1 MITYRQ
7 PTALDVPVLT
17 SLERTLFPDY
27 PWSQAQFKEEIA
39 GLGGT
44 RQFILAINDGSII
57 GYAGIMVVAAG
68 VPADLLTIAILPD
81 FRGQGLAQVMLTE
94 LESWA
99 KGKGATEVI
108 LEVDTKN
115 ESAIRLYQ
123 LSDYEEIS
131 MRANYYG
138 LGVDALVMRKELK

>member
-17 SLERTLFPDY
+17 SLERKMFPDY

-44 RQFILAINDGSII
+44 RQFILALSDGSII

-94 LESWA
+94 LENWA
-99 KGKGATEVI
+99 KAKGATEVI

-115 ESAIRLYQ
+115 ESAIRLYNFEG
-123 LSDYEEIS
+123 YEEIS
-131 MRANYYG
+131 TRANYYG
-138 LGVDALVMRKELK
+138 LGIDALIMRKELK

>member
-7 PTALDVPVLT
+7 PTVLDVPVLT
-17 SLERTLFPDY
+17 SLERSLFPDY

-44 RQFILAINDGSII
+44 RQFILALNEGSII

-81 FRGQGLAQVMLTE
+81 FRGQGLAQEMLAE

-99 KGKGATEVI
+99 KAKGATEII

-115 ESAIRLYQ
+115 ESAIRLYKF
-123 LSDYEEIS
+123 SRYEEIS
-131 MRANYYG
+131 TRANYYG
-138 LGVDALVMRKELK
+138 LGVDALIMRKELK

>member
-17 SLERTLFPDY
+17 SLERTLFPSY
-27 PWSQAQFKEEIA
+27 PWSQAQFKDEIA

-44 RQFILAINDGSII
+44 RQFILALNDGSII

-81 FRGQGLAQVMLTE
+81 FRGRGLAQEMLTE

-99 KGKGATEVI
+99 KAKGATEVI

-115 ESAIRLYQ
+115 ASAIRLYNFAR
-123 LSDYEEIS
+123 YEEIS
-131 MRANYYG
+131 TRANYYG
-138 LGVDALVMRKELK
+138 LGLDALIMRKELK

>member
-7 PTALDVPVLT
+7 PTVLDVPVLT
-17 SLERTLFPDY
+17 SLERSLFPDY

-44 RQFILAINDGSII
+44 RQFILALNDGSII

-81 FRGQGLAQVMLTE
+81 FRGQGLAQEMLAE

-99 KGKGATEVI
+99 KAKGATEII

-115 ESAIRLYQ
+115 ESAIRLYKF
-123 LSDYEEIS
+123 SRYEEIS
-131 MRANYYG
+131 TRANYYG
-138 LGVDALVMRKELK
+138 LGVDALIMRKELK

>member
-7 PTALDVPVLT
+7 PTALDLPVLT

-39 GLGGT
+39 GIGT
-44 RQFILAINDGSII
+44 SREFLLALNDGSVI

-68 VPADLLTIAILPD
+68 VPADLLTIAVLPD
-81 FRGQGLAQVMLTE
+81 FRGQGIAQSMLAA

-99 KGKGATEVI
+99 QEKGATEVI

-115 ESAIRLYQ
+115 EGAIRLYE
-123 LSDYEEIS
+123 LAGYEKIS
-131 MRANYYG
+131 TRANYYA
-138 LGVDALVMRKELK
+138 LGVDALVMRKEFK

>member
-7 PTALDVPVLT
+7 PTVLDVPVLT
-17 SLERTLFPDY
+17 SLERSLFPSY

-44 RQFILAINDGSII
+44 RQFILALNDGSII

-81 FRGQGLAQVMLTE
+81 FRGQGLAQEMLAE
-94 LESWA
+94 LENWA
-99 KGKGATEVI
+99 KAKGATEVI

-115 ESAIRLYQ
+115 ASAIRLYNFAR
-123 LSDYEEIS
+123 YEEIS
-131 MRANYYG
+131 TRANYYG
-138 LGVDALVMRKELK
+138 LGIDALIMRKELK

>member
-7 PTALDVPVLT
+7 PTVLDVPVLT
-17 SLERTLFPDY
+17 SLERSLFPDY

-44 RQFILAINDGSII
+44 RQFILALNDGSII

-81 FRGQGLAQVMLTE
+81 FRGQGLAQEMLAE

-99 KGKGATEVI
+99 EAKGATEII

-115 ESAIRLYQ
+115 ESAIRLYKF
-123 LSDYEEIS
+123 SRYEEIS
-131 MRANYYG
+131 TRANYYG
-138 LGVDALVMRKELK
+138 LGVDALIMRKELK

>member
-7 PTALDVPVLT
+7 PTALDLPVLT

-39 GLGGT
+39 GIGT
-44 RQFILAINDGSII
+44 SREFLLALNDGSVV

-68 VPADLLTIAILPD
+68 VPADLLTIAVLPD
-81 FRGQGLAQVMLTE
+81 FRGQGIAQSMLAD

-99 KGKGATEVI
+99 KAKSATEVI

-115 ESAIRLYQ
+115 ESAIRLYEYAG
-123 LSDYEEIS
+123 YEKIS
-131 MRANYYG
+131 TRANYYG
-138 LGVDALVMRKELK
+138 LGVDALVMRKEIK

>member
-1 MITYRQ
+1 MITFRQ
-7 PTALDVPVLT
+7 PTVLDVPVLT
-17 SLERTLFPDY
+17 SLERSLFPDY

-44 RQFILAINDGSII
+44 REFILALNDGSII

-81 FRGQGLAQVMLTE
+81 FRGQGLAQVMLAE
-94 LESWA
+94 LEIWA
-99 KGKGATEVI
+99 KAKGATEVI
-108 LEVDTKN
+108 LEVDTN
-115 ESAIRLYQ
+115 NDSAIRLYKF
-123 LSDYEEIS
+123 SRYEEIS
-131 MRANYYG
+131 TRANYYG

>member
-7 PTALDVPVLT
+7 PTALDLPVLT

-39 GLGGT
+39 GIGT
-44 RQFILAINDGSII
+44 SREFLLALNDGSVV

-68 VPADLLTIAILPD
+68 VPADLLTIAVLPD
-81 FRGQGLAQVMLTE
+81 FRGKGIAQSMLAD

-99 KGKGATEVI
+99 KAKSATEVI

-115 ESAIRLYQ
+115 ESAIRLYEFAG
-123 LSDYEEIS
+123 YEKIS
-131 MRANYYG
+131 TRANYYG
-138 LGVDALVMRKELK
+138 LGVDALVMRKEIK

>member
-1 MITYRQ
+1 MIVFRQ

-17 SLERTLFPDY
+17 SLERTLFPNY

-44 RQFILAINDGSII
+44 RQFILALNDGSII

-68 VPADLLTIAILPD
+68 IPADLLTIAILPD
-81 FRGQGLAQVMLTE
+81 FRGQGLAQSMLAE

-99 KGKGATEVI
+99 KAKGATEVI
-108 LEVDTKN
+108 LEVDVDN
-115 ESAIRLYQ
+115 AGAIRLYKFAR
-123 LSDYEEIS
+123 Y
-131 MRANYYG
+131 
-138 LGVDALVMRKELK
+138 

>member
-7 PTALDVPVLT
+7 PTALDLPVLT
-17 SLERTLFPDY
+17 SLERTLFPDD

-39 GLGGT
+39 GIGT
-44 RQFILAINDGSII
+44 SREFLLALNDGSVI

-68 VPADLLTIAILPD
+68 VPADLLTIAVLPD
-81 FRGQGLAQVMLTE
+81 FRGQGIAQSMLAA

-99 KGKGATEVI
+99 QEKGATEVI

-115 ESAIRLYQ
+115 EGAIRLYEFAG
-123 LSDYEEIS
+123 YEKIS
-131 MRANYYG
+131 TRANYYA
-138 LGVDALVMRKELK
+138 LGVDALVMRKEFK

>member
-7 PTALDVPVLT
+7 PTSLDLPVLT

-39 GLGGT
+39 GIGT
-44 RQFILAINDGSII
+44 SREFLLALNDGSVV

-68 VPADLLTIAILPD
+68 VPADLLTIAVLPD
-81 FRGQGLAQVMLTE
+81 FRGQGIAQSMLAA
-94 LESWA
+94 LESCA
-99 KGKGATEVI
+99 KEKGATEVI

-115 ESAIRLYQ
+115 ESAIRLYEFAG
-123 LSDYEEIS
+123 YEKIS
-131 MRANYYG
+131 TRANYYA
-138 LGVDALVMRKELK
+138 LGVDALVMRKEFK

>member
-7 PTALDVPVLT
+7 PTALDLPVLT

-39 GLGGT
+39 GIGASREFL
-44 RQFILAINDGSII
+44 LALNDGSVI

-68 VPADLLTIAILPD
+68 VPADLLTIAVLPD
-81 FRGQGLAQVMLTE
+81 FRGQGIAQLMLTE

-99 KGKGATEVI
+99 KAKGATEVI
-108 LEVDTKN
+108 LEVDTKHDG
-115 ESAIRLYQ
+115 AIRLYEFAG
-123 LSDYEEIS
+123 YEKIS
-131 MRANYYG
+131 TRANYYA
-138 LGVDALVMRKELK
+138 LGVDALVMRKEFK

>member
-1 MITYRQ
+1 MISYRQ

-17 SLERTLFPDY
+17 SLERSLFPDY

-44 RQFILAINDGSII
+44 RQFILALKDGSII

-81 FRGQGLAQVMLTE
+81 FRGQGIAQEMLAE
-94 LESWA
+94 LENWA
-99 KGKGATEVI
+99 RTKGATEVI
-108 LEVDTKN
+108 LEVDTNN
-115 ESAIRLYQ
+115 ENAIRLYKFVR
-123 LSDYEEIS
+123 YEEIS
-131 MRANYYG
+131 ARANYYA
-138 LGVDALVMRKELK
+138 LGVDALIMRKELK

>member
-1 MITYRQ
+1 VITFRQ

-17 SLERTLFPDY
+17 SLERTIFPNY

-39 GLGGT
+39 GLGGS
-44 RQFILAINDGSII
+44 RQFILALNDGSII

-68 VPADLLTIAILPD
+68 IPADLLTIAIMPD
-81 FRGQGLAQVMLTE
+81 FRGQGLAQSMLAE

-99 KGKGATEVI
+99 KAKGATEVI
-108 LEVDTKN
+108 LEVDVN
-115 ESAIRLYQ
+115 NASAIRLYKFAR
-123 LSDYEEIS
+123 YEEIS

-138 LGVDALVMRKELK
+138 LGLDALIMRKEL

>member
-17 SLERTLFPDY
+17 SLERSMFPSY

-44 RQFILAINDGSII
+44 RQFILALNDGSII

-81 FRGQGLAQVMLTE
+81 FRGQGLAQEMLAE

-99 KGKGATEVI
+99 EAKGATEII

-115 ESAIRLYQ
+115 ESAIRLYKF
-123 LSDYEEIS
+123 SRYEEIS
-131 MRANYYG
+131 TRANYYG
-138 LGVDALVMRKELK
+138 LGVDALIMRKELK

>member
-17 SLERTLFPDY
+17 SLERSLFPDY

-44 RQFILAINDGSII
+44 RQFILAQKDGLII

-81 FRGQGLAQVMLTE
+81 FRRQGLAQAMLAE

-99 KGKGATEVI
+99 KIKGATEVI

-115 ESAIRLYQ
+115 ESAISLYK
-123 LSDYEEIS
+123 LVGYEEIS
-131 MRANYYG
+131 TRANYYA
-138 LGVDALVMRKELK
+138 LGVDALIMRKDLK

>member
-7 PTALDVPVLT
+7 PTVLDVPVLT
-17 SLERTLFPDY
+17 SLERTMFPSY

-44 RQFILAINDGSII
+44 RQFILALNDGSII

-81 FRGQGLAQVMLTE
+81 FRGQGLAQAMLAE

-99 KGKGATEVI
+99 KAKGATEVI
-108 LEVDTKN
+108 LEVDTN
-115 ESAIRLYQ
+115 NDDAIRLY
-123 LSDYEEIS
+123 DFARYEKIS
-131 MRANYYG
+131 TRANYYG
-138 LGVDALVMRKELK
+138 LGIDALIMRKELK

>member
-1 MITYRQ
+1 VITYRQ
-7 PTALDVPVLT
+7 PTVLDVPVLT
-17 SLERTLFPDY
+17 SLERSMFPDY

-44 RQFILAINDGSII
+44 RQFILALNDGSII

-81 FRGQGLAQVMLTE
+81 FRGQGLAQAMLAE

-99 KGKGATEVI
+99 KAKGATEVI

-115 ESAIRLYQ
+115 KSAIRLYNFAR
-123 LSDYEEIS
+123 YEEIS
-131 MRANYYG
+131 TRANYYG
-138 LGVDALVMRKELK
+138 LGIDALIMRKELK

>member
-7 PTALDVPVLT
+7 PTVLDLPVLT

-39 GLGGT
+39 GIGT
-44 RQFILAINDGSII
+44 SREFVLALKEGAVI

-68 VPADLLTIAILPD
+68 VPADLLTIAVLPD
-81 FRGQGLAQVMLTE
+81 FRGQGIAQSMLAE
-94 LESWA
+94 LETWA
-99 KGKGATEVI
+99 RAKGATEVI

-115 ESAIRLYQ
+115 ENAIRLYE
-123 LSDYEEIS
+123 LAGYERIS
-131 MRANYYG
+131 TRANYYG
-138 LGVDALVMRKELK
+138 LGIDALVMRREFK

>member
-1 MITYRQ
+1 
-7 PTALDVPVLT
+7 VLT

-39 GLGGT
+39 GIGT
-44 RQFILAINDGSII
+44 SREFLLALNDGSVV

-68 VPADLLTIAILPD
+68 VPADLLTIAVLPD
-81 FRGQGLAQVMLTE
+81 FRGQGIAQSMLAD

-99 KGKGATEVI
+99 KAKSATEVI

-115 ESAIRLYQ
+115 ESAIRLYEFAG
-123 LSDYEEIS
+123 YEKIS
-131 MRANYYG
+131 TRANYYG
-138 LGVDALVMRKELK
+138 LGVDALVMRKEIK

>member
-7 PTALDVPVLT
+7 PTALDLPVLT

-39 GLGGT
+39 GIGT
-44 RQFILAINDGSII
+44 SREFLLALNEGSVI

-68 VPADLLTIAILPD
+68 VPADLLTIAVLPD
-81 FRGQGLAQVMLTE
+81 FRGQGIAQSMLAE

-99 KGKGATEVI
+99 KTKGATEVI

-115 ESAIRLYQ
+115 ESAIRLYE
-123 LSDYEEIS
+123 LAGYEKIS
-131 MRANYYG
+131 TRANYYG

>member
-7 PTALDVPVLT
+7 PTALDLPVLT

-27 PWSQAQFKEEIA
+27 PWTQAQFKEEIA
-39 GLGGT
+39 GIGT
-44 RQFILAINDGSII
+44 SREFTLAIKDGAVI
-57 GYAGIMVVAAG
+57 GYAGIMVVAPG
-68 VPADLLTIAILPD
+68 VPADLLTIAVLPD
-81 FRGQGLAQVMLTE
+81 FRGQGLAQVMLNE

-115 ESAIRLYQ
+115 ESAIRLYNFAR
-123 LSDYEEIS
+123 YEEIS
-131 MRANYYG
+131 TRANYYG

>member
-1 MITYRQ
+1 MITFRQ

-17 SLERTLFPDY
+17 SLERTLFPEY

-44 RQFILAINDGSII
+44 RQFILALNDGSII

-68 VPADLLTIAILPD
+68 IPADLLTIAILPD
-81 FRGQGLAQVMLTE
+81 FRGQGLAQSMLAE

-99 KGKGATEVI
+99 KAKGATEVI
-108 LEVDTKN
+108 LEVDVDN
-115 ESAIRLYQ
+115 AGAIRLYEFAR
-123 LSDYEEIS
+123 YEEIS
-131 MRANYYG
+131 IRANYYG
-138 LGVDALVMRKELK
+138 LGLDALIMRKELS

>member
-7 PTALDVPVLT
+7 PTALDLPVLT

-39 GLGGT
+39 GIGASREFL
-44 RQFILAINDGSII
+44 LALNDGSVI

-68 VPADLLTIAILPD
+68 VPADLLTIAVLPD
-81 FRGQGLAQVMLTE
+81 FRGQGIAQSLLAA

-99 KGKGATEVI
+99 QEKGATEVI

-115 ESAIRLYQ
+115 EGAIRLYEFAG
-123 LSDYEEIS
+123 YEKIS
-131 MRANYYG
+131 TRANYYA
-138 LGVDALVMRKELK
+138 LGVDALVMRKEFK

>member
-17 SLERTLFPDY
+17 SLERILFPDY

-44 RQFILAINDGSII
+44 RQFILALKDGSII

-81 FRGQGLAQVMLTE
+81 YRGQGLAQEMLVE

-99 KGKGATEVI
+99 KAKGATEVI

-115 ESAIRLYQ
+115 ESAIRLYKFAR
-123 LSDYEEIS
+123 YEEIS
-131 MRANYYG
+131 TRANYYA
-138 LGVDALVMRKELK
+138 LGVDALVMRKEIK

>member
-39 GLGGT
+39 GIGT
-44 RQFILAINDGSII
+44 SREFLLALNDGSVV

-68 VPADLLTIAILPD
+68 VPADLLTIAVLPD
-81 FRGQGLAQVMLTE
+81 FRGQGIAQSMLAD

-99 KGKGATEVI
+99 KAKSATEVI

-115 ESAIRLYQ
+115 ESAIRLYEFAG
-123 LSDYEEIS
+123 YEKIS
-131 MRANYYG
+131 TRANYYG
-138 LGVDALVMRKELK
+138 LGVDALVMRKEIK

>member
-7 PTALDVPVLT
+7 PTALDLPVLT

-39 GLGGT
+39 GIGT
-44 RQFILAINDGSII
+44 SREFLLALNDGSVV

-68 VPADLLTIAILPD
+68 VPADLLTIAVLPD
-81 FRGQGLAQVMLTE
+81 FRGKGIAQSMLAD
-94 LESWA
+94 LESWSKA
-99 KGKGATEVI
+99 KSATEVI

-115 ESAIRLYQ
+115 ESAIRLYEFAG
-123 LSDYEEIS
+123 YEKIS
-131 MRANYYG
+131 TRANYYG
-138 LGVDALVMRKELK
+138 LGVDALVMRKEIK

>member
-7 PTALDVPVLT
+7 PTALDLPVLT

-39 GLGGT
+39 GIGT
-44 RQFILAINDGSII
+44 SRQFLLALNEGSVI

-68 VPADLLTIAILPD
+68 VPADLLTIAVLPD
-81 FRGQGLAQVMLTE
+81 FRGQGIAQSMLAE

-99 KGKGATEVI
+99 KAKGATEVI

-115 ESAIRLYQ
+115 ESAIRLYEYAG
-123 LSDYEEIS
+123 YEKIS
-131 MRANYYG
+131 TRANYYG
-138 LGVDALVMRKELK
+138 LGVDALVMCKEIK

>member
-17 SLERTLFPDY
+17 SLERSMFPDY

-44 RQFILAINDGSII
+44 RQFILALSDGSII

-81 FRGQGLAQVMLTE
+81 FRGQGLAQAMLAE
-94 LESWA
+94 LE
-99 KGKGATEVI
+99 
-108 LEVDTKN
+108 N
-115 ESAIRLYQ
+115 
-123 LSDYEEIS
+123 
-131 MRANYYG
+131 
-138 LGVDALVMRKELK
+138 

>member
-1 MITYRQ
+1 MITFRQ
-7 PTALDVPVLT
+7 PTVLDVPVLT
-17 SLERTLFPDY
+17 SLERTMFPDY

-44 RQFILAINDGSII
+44 RQFILALNNDSII

-81 FRGQGLAQVMLTE
+81 FRGKGLAQEMLAE

-115 ESAIRLYQ
+115 EGAIRLYNFAR
-123 LSDYEEIS
+123 YEEIS
-131 MRANYYG
+131 TRANYYG
-138 LGVDALVMRKELK
+138 LGIDALIMRKELK

>member
-7 PTALDVPVLT
+7 PTALDLPVLT

-39 GLGGT
+39 GIGT
-44 RQFILAINDGSII
+44 SREFLLALNDGSVI

-68 VPADLLTIAILPD
+68 VPADLLTIAVLPD
-81 FRGQGLAQVMLTE
+81 FRGQGIAQSMLAT

-99 KGKGATEVI
+99 QEKGATEVI
-108 LEVDTKN
+108 LEVETKN
-115 ESAIRLYQ
+115 EGAIRLYEFAG
-123 LSDYEEIS
+123 YEKIS
-131 MRANYYG
+131 TRANYYA
-138 LGVDALVMRKELK
+138 LGVDALVMRKEFK